1 MKFLKNYNIDVIKL
15 KEGKY
20 DFTFPV
26 DREFF
31 ENFEAEAFLHGGKL
45 QATIHLN
52 KLTSLIEATFEIEG
66 AVTLTCDRSLE
77 MFNFPLY
84 TSEKVIYKYGLEEME
99 VTEDVF
105 MITRDTPN
113 INVAQLIYEFIL
125 LAIPAKK
132 IHPDFLEEMDEEDFE
147 GEGELVYVSNE
158 EFDDKLSE
166 KQEDSSDSEE
176 KTDPRWEILK
186 KLKKKD

>member
-1 MKFLKNYNIDVIKL
+1 MKFLRNYNIDVIKL
-15 KEGKY
+15 KEGKHE
-20 DFTFPV
+20 FTFPV

-31 ENFEAEAFLHGGKL
+31 ENFEAEEFLHGGKL

-52 KLTSLIEATFEIEG
+52 KLTSLIEATFEIDGE
-66 AVTLTCDRSLE
+66 VTLTCDRSLE
-77 MFNFPLY
+77 NFNFPLF

-125 LAIPAKK
+125 LAIPAKR
-132 IHPDFLEEMDEEDFE
+132 IHPDYLEEMDDEDFE
-147 GEGELVYVSNE
+147 GEGELVYISEE
-158 EFDDKLSE
+158 EFEDGLSE
-166 KQEDSSDSEE
+166 EKDNSLESDQ

-186 KLKKKD
+186 KLKK

>member
-15 KEGKY
+15 KEGKH

-31 ENFEAEAFLHGGKL
+31 ENFEAEEFLHGGKL
-45 QATIHLN
+45 QAKICIN

-66 AVTLTCDRSLE
+66 DVNLTCDRSLE
-77 MFNFPLY
+77 TFNFPLY
-84 TSEKVIYKYGLEEME
+84 TSEKVIYKYGLEEIE

-132 IHPDFLEEMDEEDFE
+132 IHPDFLDEMDEEDFE
-147 GEGELVYVSNE
+147 GEGELVYISDE
-158 EFDDKLSE
+158 EFGGNLIE
-166 KQEDSSDSEE
+166 EREDSNDSEE